1 MPHGPERGK
10 NGPREGA
17 ERGRNGPAG
26 HPCRLHHARA
36 HFWQCAQPQ
45 CRTRAAFAVK
55 IPTFSPRIPT
65 RAAKVGILPQMQHAA
80 RTLSPVCDTRNNFRR
95 NCAIRYAKIV
105 NAAPGQR
112 LGPIRGIVPE
122 SPLFSKIPTRDQKVG
137 IFPTPDGSSVC
148 GPDPLSS
155 IHCFVSG
162 WVQNSG
168 SI

>member
-1 MPHGPERGK
+1 MAPGRGVK
-10 NGPREGA
+10 
-17 ERGRNGPAG
+17 RGRNGPAD
-26 HPCRLHHARA
+26 HPCRLRHATA
-36 HFWQCAQPQ
+36 HFWRCARPQ
-45 CRTRAAFAVK
+45 RRTRAAIAVE

-80 RTLSPVCDTRNNFRR
+80 RTLSPVCNTRNNFRR

-148 GPDPLSS
+148 GPYSFSS
-155 IHCFVSG
+155 IPCFVLG
-162 WVQNSG
+162 WIQNRG